1 MKTKVLILHTSVGYG
16 IKATADNIAEQ
27 LNQSG
32 MFEVRNEDV
41 EKVES
46 GLASSA
52 VKNVYLTLLDHISGL
67 WGFLYNSRV
76 VMFLS
81 LPLRKFIFSFKSKNV
96 LKILREFQP
105 AIVISTQT
113 VPSGIMAYLKAK
125 NLYLGK
131 LVIVFSDY
139 HLHRFWLYNEA
150 DLYICNIPEQVTE
163 LKKFGVAEN
172 KIKLTGTLIAEK
184 FNRQITKE
192 EALDQLGLLKSMP
205 VVLMGGA
212 GRARA
217 SNKLIFLQLLR
228 SPRSFQVVVICG
240 KNEQLKSELMAITPP
255 APHPVKILGY
265 VDNMEVLM
273 SAADVLIYKT
283 GGPSMAEAVVK
294 KLPMILTDIRP
305 GHELI
310 NLNYLVSHG
319 IARYARIPREAVFM
333 AESVL
338 DGKIKFDHEKN
349 FRQIVRPAG
358 SISIAEAIKA
368 LAPQDTLKVSNYQ
381 ETADPES
388 GSPLSRG

>member
-1 MKTKVLILHTSVGYG
+1 MTKTKVLVLHTSVGYG
-16 IKATADNIAEQ
+16 IKATADNVAEQ
-27 LNQSG
+27 LNLSG
-32 MFEVRNEDV
+32 KYEVLTHDI

-46 GLASSA
+46 GLSTSA
-52 VKNVYLTLLDHISGL
+52 VRNVYLALLDKVSPL
-67 WGFLYNSRV
+67 WGFLYSSKF
-76 VMFLS
+76 VMFIS

-113 VPSGIMAYLKAK
+113 VPSGVMAYLKSK
-125 NLYLGK
+125 ELYLGK

-139 HLHRFWLYNEA
+139 HLHPFWLYDEA
-150 DLYICNIPEQVTE
+150 DLYICNIPQQVEE
-163 LKKFGVAEN
+163 LKRIGIPES
-172 KIKLTGTLIAEK
+172 KIRLTGTIIAQK
-184 FNRQITKE
+184 FYKPITHE
-192 EALDQLGLLKSMP
+192 QALDQLGLLKSMP

-217 SNKLIFLQLLR
+217 ANKEIFKQLLR

-240 KNEQLKSELMAITPP
+240 KNEELKQELSAISAP

-294 KLPMILTDIRP
+294 HLPMILTDIRP

-310 NLNYLVSHG
+310 NLNYLVDRG
-319 IARYARIPREAVFM
+319 IARYARIPREAVYL
-333 AESVL
+333 AEQVL
-338 DGKIKFDHEKN
+338 DHKIVFDHQRNLET
-349 FRQIVRPAG
+349 IVKPKG
-358 SISIAEAIKA
+358 SVTVTEAVDYIAPEP
-368 LAPQDTLKVSNYQ
+368 LEFKVSNYQ
-381 ETADPES
+381 EN
-388 GSPLSRG
+388 

>member
-1 MKTKVLILHTSVGYG
+1 MIKTKVLVLHTSVGYG
-16 IKATADNIAEQ
+16 IKATADNVTEQ
-27 LNQSG
+27 LNNSG
-32 MFEVRNEDV
+32 KYEVQEYDV
-41 EKVES
+41 EKVEN
-46 GLASSA
+46 GVATSA
-52 VKNVYLTLLDHISGL
+52 VRNVYLMLLDKIAPV
-67 WGFLYNSRV
+67 WGFLYNSKF

-113 VPSGIMAYLKAK
+113 VPSGIMAYLKSK
-125 NLYLGK
+125 GLYRGK
-131 LVIVFSDY
+131 LVVVFSDY
-139 HLHRFWLYNEA
+139 HLHPFWLYDEA

-163 LKKFGVAEN
+163 LKNLRVAAG

-184 FNRQITKE
+184 FYKPISRE
-192 EALDQLGLLKSMP
+192 EALRELGLLTSMP
-205 VVLMGGA
+205 VILMGGA

-217 SNKLIFLQLLR
+217 SNKEIFLQLLR

-240 KNEQLKSELMAITPP
+240 KNEKLKQELLQISAP

-265 VDNMEVLM
+265 VENMEMWM
-273 SAADVLIYKT
+273 SAAHVLIYKT

-310 NLNYLVSHG
+310 NLNYLVKNG
-319 IARYARIPREAVFM
+319 IAAYARIPREAVFM

-338 DGKIKFDHEKN
+338 DGKLMFNHERN
-349 FRQIVRPAG
+349 FKQIVKPEG
-358 SISIAEAIKA
+358 SILLAEVIDA
-368 LAPQDTLKVSNYQ
+368 LNPEPAVLKVSNYQ
-381 ETADPES
+381 EN
-388 GSPLSRG
+388 